1 MYKSQD
7 PITNTIEITRTI
19 YPSARSPLAGF
30 HSWDVDCQIRINGK
44 EEYHTVTSFV
54 LYQKTAPWMF
64 EQWLLTGNELFEQGK
79 RRILWMQF
87 YAPYQVGL
95 SKVHR
100 KVCRSPYLTFQ
111 SYHIK

>member
-19 YPSARSPLAGF
+19 YPPARSPLIGS

-79 RRILWMQF
+79 RRDDRRSYGCNFMRRIKL
-87 YAPYQVGL
+87 AC
-95 SKVHR
+95 R
-100 KVCRSPYLTFQ
+100 KFIGKFVDLHT
-111 SYHIK
+111 